1 MSAGP
6 RAMRLNR
13 EKRVGM
19 AISVTP
25 LVDVMMILLI
35 FFMVTSTYLDLDMVP
50 LVGGDRP
57 ADEQSSAPPV
67 TVEQVVQSTSLL
79 VRLAAD
85 GTVYVSGQA
94 VSLSGLSSVIQV
106 RVTTRPSTPVLV
118 LPSGAATTQSLVSL
132 MDAIANA
139 GARNV
144 RVVRLSPQ

>member
-1 MSAGP
+1 
-6 RAMRLNR
+6 MRLNR

-19 AISVTP
+19 IISVTP

-57 ADEQSSAPPV
+57 DGEPSAAAAPAERV
-67 TVEQVVQSTSLL
+67 SDASSLL
-79 VRLAAD
+79 VRLSAD
-85 GTVYVSGQA
+85 GSVYMSGQPVTLA
-94 VSLSGLSSVIQV
+94 ALTSIVQV
-106 RVTTRPSTPVLV
+106 RITTRPSAPVLV

>member
-1 MSAGP
+1 
-6 RAMRLNR
+6 MRLNR
-13 EKRVGM
+13 KKRVGM
-19 AISVTP
+19 IISVTP

-50 LVGGDRP
+50 LVGGDR
-57 ADEQSSAPPV
+57 AAGEQSTAPTV
-67 TVEQVVQSTSLL
+67 TGNQTDSTSLL

-85 GTVYVSGQA
+85 GSVHVSGQS
-94 VSLSGLSSVIQV
+94 VSLAGLSSVIKV

-132 MDAIANA
+132 IDAIAEA

-144 RVVRLSPQ
+144 RVVRLQPQ

>member
-1 MSAGP
+1 
-6 RAMRLNR
+6 MRLNR
-13 EKRVGM
+13 KKRVGM
-19 AISVTP
+19 IISVTP

-35 FFMVTSTYLDLDMVP
+35 FFMVTSTYLDLDMIP

-57 ADEQSSAPPV
+57 AGGQSAPPPV
-67 TVEQVVQSTSLL
+67 TVAQVAESTSLL
-79 VRLAAD
+79 VRLSAD
-85 GTVYVSGQA
+85 GAVYVSGQP
-94 VSLSGLSSVIQV
+94 VSLSALSSVIQV
-106 RVTTRPSTPVLV
+106 RVSTRPSTPVLV

>member
-1 MSAGP
+1 
-6 RAMRLNR
+6 MRLNR
-13 EKRVGM
+13 KKRVGM
-19 AISVTP
+19 IISVTP
-25 LVDVMMILLI
+25 LVDVMMILLV
-35 FFMVTSTYLDLDMVP
+35 FFMVTSTYLDLDMIP

-57 ADEQSSAPPV
+57 AGEQSSAPPV
-67 TVEQVVQSTSLL
+67 TVEQVAESTSLL
-79 VRLAAD
+79 VRLSAD

-94 VSLSGLSSVIQV
+94 VSLPGLSSVIQV

-132 MDAIANA
+132 MDAITNA

>member
-1 MSAGP
+1 
-6 RAMRLNR
+6 MRLNR

-19 AISVTP
+19 IISVTP

-57 ADEQSSAPPV
+57 DGEPSVAAAPAERV
-67 TVEQVVQSTSLL
+67 SDASSLL
-79 VRLAAD
+79 VRLSAD
-85 GTVYVSGQA
+85 GSVYMSGQPVTLA
-94 VSLSGLSSVIQV
+94 ALTSIVQV
-106 RVTTRPSTPVLV
+106 RITTRPSTPVLV